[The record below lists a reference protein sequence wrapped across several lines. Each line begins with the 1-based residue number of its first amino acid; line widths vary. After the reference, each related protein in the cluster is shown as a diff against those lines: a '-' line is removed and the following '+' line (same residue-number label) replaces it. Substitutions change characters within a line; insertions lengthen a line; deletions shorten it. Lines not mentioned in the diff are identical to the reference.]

1 MTQTKV
7 EAPFV
12 ENNKPFR
19 NYIINGDMSIW
30 QRATSAT
37 AVSDGSYS
45 ACDRWHFPFY
55 STSGAMTTERETLSV
70 ADQATTGMYYCN
82 LLKCTTADTSVA
94 ADSII
99 QMRQTIEAQ
108 NCQPFNYGTSDA
120 KTLTLSFYAKANA
133 SKTYGVSLWKRDS
146 TAYYWF
152 QDISVT
158 TSWQRFEIVIS
169 PTAGSTSLITSSNGA
184 IANDNG
190 EGLEVSFVLASGS
203 NYQATA
209 DTWTSN
215 QDFNTSNLDNF
226 LSSTDNTFRV
236 TGVQLEVGDQAT
248 DFEHLPHD
256 VQLQRC
262 QRYFTKFGGDN
273 AYSPFGSGMWKT
285 GTVASLILTFPTKM
299 NHEPTMT
306 IANATAS
313 HLRQAG
319 TAPNT
324 SAITLDVSSTLA
336 CMYNG
341 TVGSGGSAG
350 EGTVHFGDS
359 TTNCTFSFDSEL

>member
-1 MTQTKV
+1 MVQQIPPTGLS
-7 EAPFV
+7 
-12 ENNKPFR
+12 NNIPFR

-37 AVSDGSYS
+37 AVSNGSYS

-55 STSGAMTTERETLSV
+55 STDGAMTTEREALSV

-99 QMRQTIEAQ
+99 QMRHTIEAQ

-215 QDFNTSNLDNF
+215 QDFNTTNLDNF

-248 DFEHLPHD
+248 DFEHLPFD

-262 QRYFTKFGGDN
+262 KRYYEKIQYEGQIATMAATSQNN
-273 AYSPFGSGMWKT
+273 AYARIECSVEKRADPTVTLPTAGNSTNQISVLSGAGSYPSTIGSHAVGNPTPLGFRFQATSYDSLET
-285 GTVASLILTFPTKM
+285 GGGLMLYV
-299 NHEPTMT
+299 
-306 IANATAS
+306 
-313 HLRQAG
+313 
-319 TAPNT
+319 
-324 SAITLDVSSTLA
+324 
-336 CMYNG
+336 NG
-341 TVGSGGSAG
+341 TVHI
-350 EGTVHFGDS
+350 E
-359 TTNCTFSFDSEL
+359 FSSEL

>member
-1 MTQTKV
+1 MVQQVPPTGLS
-7 EAPFV
+7 
-12 ENNKPFR
+12 NNRPFR

-209 DTWTSN
+209 YTWTSN

-341 TVGSGGSAG
+341 TVSSGGSAG

-359 TTNCTFSFDSEL
+359 TTNCTFSFESEL